1 MNRPH
6 VKLLIIITAVLS
18 GGSEGKQ
25 LTPSVHLN
33 PLEKG
38 QVFPATP
45 RLRTMFA
52 SSQTPLVVSG
62 QI

>member
-6 VKLLIIITAVLS
+6 VKLLIVITAVLS

-25 LTPSVHLN
+25 PTPSVQPLREGAGVPCN
-33 PLEKG
+33 PL
-38 QVFPATP
+38 
-45 RLRTMFA
+45 LRTVFA

>member
-6 VKLLIIITAVLS
+6 VKLLIVITAVLS

-25 LTPSVHLN
+25 PTPSVQPLREGAGVPCN
-33 PLEKG
+33 PPLENS
-38 QVFPATP
+38 V
-45 RLRTMFA
+45 RLFA
-52 SSQTPLVVSG
+52 DSASGG

>member
-6 VKLLIIITAVLS
+6 VKLLIVITAVLS

-25 LTPSVHLN
+25 PRPSVHLN

-38 QVFPATP
+38 QVFPVTP
-45 RLRTMFA
+45 
-52 SSQTPLVVSG
+52 S
-62 QI
+62 